1 MSKDAKSSKTTSAAR
16 SCASGQFVVEPS
28 RKKLSQ
34 DMKAFGTKLRTDKI
48 AARDFLVKAGIL
60 TPKGNL
66 RKVFGG

>member
-1 MSKDAKSSKTTSAAR
+1 MSKGVKSTKTATGAR
-16 SCASGQFVVEPS
+16 SSASGQFVAEPS

-34 DMKAFGTKLRTDKI
+34 DMKAFGSKLRTDKV

-66 RKVFGG
+66 RKAFGG